1 MRLKI
6 ILILIIFL
14 NDESNLSINLCL
26 LKLSVSIV
34 CICKH
39 SFLRWTE
46 QNSSAGQPL
55 HLPYLIPNTSPI
67 TIYGVDRD
75 NNDVRSDRYVCLASL
90 LQRIHVNSAR
100 NTLRPGS
107 IFFMIALWGF
117 VCYIFVAFIHFKLSE
132 DLDIWFCLCIYW
144 LCDRGKY
151 AWIWKKVE
159 LMQ

>member
-1 MRLKI
+1 MFPCGSYSTCPVSLKGELRLKI
-6 ILILIIFL
+6 LIWIIFL

-75 NNDVRSDRYVCLASL
+75 NKDVRSDQV
-90 LQRIHVNSAR
+90 QF
-100 NTLRPGS
+100 
-107 IFFMIALWGF
+107 FFMIALWVF
-117 VCYIFVAFIHFKLSE
+117 VCNIFVAFIHFKLSE

-159 LMQ
+159 WMQ